1 MRKTVWFRPFFF
13 QQCQHSQHLSVVWVR
28 RRELLQLFLVVLTP
42 DGQEECNWLKGI
54 SHWFTCSKPHRK
66 SVKWPKHRE
75 KTISCR
81 WAKEICQKRIRK
93 QVWEICL
100 SLLQTTAVFDSAK
113 TKKKAHN
120 QLLELRG
127 HQLRIF
133 LACVFTVHYGI
144 TLNPDWAQS
153 INVVLRPASNQIVF

>member
-1 MRKTVWFRPFFF
+1 MRKTVWFRPFFS

-66 SVKWPKHRE
+66 SVKWSKHRE

-113 TKKKAHN
+113 TKKKGT
-120 QLLELRG
+120 QSTL
-127 HQLRIF
+127 
-133 LACVFTVHYGI
+133 GI
-144 TLNPDWAQS
+144 TWPPVKDFPGLCLHSP
-153 INVVLRPASNQIVF
+153 LRHNLKSRLSSVNKRGLKTCL